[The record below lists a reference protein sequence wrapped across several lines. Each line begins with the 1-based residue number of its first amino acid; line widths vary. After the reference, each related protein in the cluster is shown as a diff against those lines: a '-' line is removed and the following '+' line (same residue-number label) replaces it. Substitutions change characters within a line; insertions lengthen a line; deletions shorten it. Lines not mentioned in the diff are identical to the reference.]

1 MPWVTI
7 SIVIGIV
14 MMLVVGVLLMYHTKA
29 FWGLES
35 NSNANTMNTTLN
47 FASSTS
53 IYPLVVIVLI
63 VLFVVVLYMSTAK
76 GFG

>member
-14 MMLVVGVLLMYHTKA
+14 MMLVIGVLLMYHTKA

-53 IYPLVVIVLI
+53 LYPLVIIVVVASFVC
-63 VLFVVVLYMSTAK
+63 VLFMSTAK

>member
-7 SIVIGIV
+7 SIVLGIV
-14 MMLVVGVLLMYHTKA
+14 MMLVVGVLIMYHTKA

-35 NSNANTMNTTLN
+35 NSNAATMNTTLN

-53 IYPLVVIVLI
+53 IYPMVVIVVI
-63 VLFVVVLYMSTAK
+63 ALFIAVLYMSTAR

>member
-7 SIVIGIV
+7 SIVLGIA
-14 MMLVVGVLLMYHTKA
+14 MMLIIGVLVMYHTKA

-35 NSNANTMNTTLN
+35 NSNANNMNTTLN
-47 FASSTS
+47 FASGTS
-53 IYPLVVIVLI
+53 LYPLVVIII
-63 VLFVVVLYMSTAK
+63 VAFFICALFMSTAR